1 MAVEACAS
9 NRVEPSAAMM
19 PAMSAAKMHMAK
31 TMAAAAMTSSMSA
44 ATMTSAMSAAAAVTS
59 AAAPGYRVARE
70 RHREDNERNSN

>member
-19 PAMSAAKMHMAK
+19 SAMSAAKMHMAK
-31 TMAAAAMTSSMSA
+31 TVAAAAMTSAMSA
-44 ATMTSAMSAAAAVTS
+44 ATMTSAMSATAVTS